1 MLQKRTFRDDLPVS
15 ETAPRNGRPRPSLH
29 ASGIFMCSRSLSL
42 KLAIAL
48 SPAFVPLYGINCR
61 LRTYIRGVVGCAQ
74 SKRWFMRIFYETQKR
89 DADAK
94 PSVARGGAT
103 NKRLSIRS
111 PEGIKKRD
119 KWPQIFICF
128 SRTMAWKNSGNT
140 TGGMPPPYTGVLSVS
155 FILLLYVSCLF
166 AAGHI
171 ASFRAL
177 TYTTF

>member
-1 MLQKRTFRDDLPVS
+1 MQSLAFFEISYRLVS
-15 ETAPRNGRPRPSLH
+15 S
-29 ASGIFMCSRSLSL
+29 
-42 KLAIAL
+42 
-48 SPAFVPLYGINCR
+48 
-61 LRTYIRGVVGCAQ
+61 LRTAVRNQLSSSDVYTWRGWLRAEQTLVYAHLL
-74 SKRWFMRIFYETQKR
+74 RDTKR